1 MYKKIIYIAL
11 FFSFCFVFNSCT
23 GEDNSVNENVNTGNN
38 NSNNNT
44 NSSGYIPQ
52 NYSMIKEDNFSSFNT
67 ENWSKGLTHDS
78 DPTIRMKWNKNT
90 GGENLLN
97 DNYAGYLMDNNVYVK
112 DGLLYLENKKESISG
127 TDPVGEFNYSTGWI
141 NSLQKINFN
150 GTENG
155 IYIELKVKFPKGD
168 KVWPAIWLIDDSEN
182 RVWPPEID
190 IWEYFG
196 QFFRTNRKDEMWLRY
211 IYGLWN
217 DKYDHSSALE
227 NFQSTYN
234 SSNQFHIYGFNW
246 TNNTM
251 KWYIDGQL
259 VHTKTRGVEVPNLDW
274 PDKTMCMVMNNGL
287 MRVVDEGNTTFP
299 NSLIIDY
306 LRIYQ
311 KDN

>member
-1 MYKKIIYIAL
+1 MHKKIIYLVL
-11 FFSFCFVFNSCT
+11 FFSFCFVFNSCS
-23 GEDNSVNENVNTGNN
+23 GEDNSANENVNVDDN
-38 NSNNNT
+38 NSDNNS

-52 NYSMIKEDNFSSFNT
+52 NYSLIKEDNFNSFNT

-127 TDPVGEFNYSTGWI
+127 TDPIGEFNYSTGWI

-217 DKYDHSSALE
+217 DKYDHSSALKI
-227 NFQSTYN
+227 FKA
-234 SSNQFHIYGFNW
+234 HITHQISFIY
-246 TNNTM
+246 M
-251 KWYIDGQL
+251 DLI
-259 VHTKTRGVEVPNLDW
+259 
-274 PDKTMCMVMNNGL
+274 GL
-287 MRVVDEGNTTFP
+287 TI
-299 NSLIIDY
+299 L
-306 LRIYQ
+306 
-311 KDN
+311 

>member
-1 MYKKIIYIAL
+1 MYGNGIRRKTIKKT
-11 FFSFCFVFNSCT
+11 F
-23 GEDNSVNENVNTGNN
+23 TGNEVIYSYSYKIHIFRKIKYHHKKN
-38 NSNNNT
+38 NCHKT
-44 NSSGYIPQ
+44 
-52 NYSMIKEDNFSSFNT
+52 K
-67 ENWSKGLTHDS
+67 
-78 DPTIRMKWNKNT
+78 
-90 GGENLLN
+90 
-97 DNYAGYLMDNNVYVK
+97 
-112 DGLLYLENKKESISG
+112 
-127 TDPVGEFNYSTGWI
+127 
-141 NSLQKINFN
+141 KINFN

-217 DKYDHSSALE
+217 DKKDHSSALE

-234 SSNQFHIYGFNW
+234 SSTQFHIYGFNW
-246 TNNTM
+246 TNSDM

-259 VHTKTRGVEVPNLDW
+259 VHTKTKGTEVPNLDW
-274 PDKTMCMVMNNGL
+274 PNKTMCMVMNNGL

>member
-1 MYKKIIYIAL
+1 
-11 FFSFCFVFNSCT
+11 
-23 GEDNSVNENVNTGNN
+23 
-38 NSNNNT
+38 
-44 NSSGYIPQ
+44 
-52 NYSMIKEDNFSSFNT
+52 MIKEDNFSSFNT

-234 SSNQFHIYGFNW
+234 SSTQFHIYGFNW

-259 VHTKTRGVEVPNLDW
+259 VHTKTRGAEVPNLDW
-274 PDKTMCMVMNNGL
+274 PNKTMCMVINNGL